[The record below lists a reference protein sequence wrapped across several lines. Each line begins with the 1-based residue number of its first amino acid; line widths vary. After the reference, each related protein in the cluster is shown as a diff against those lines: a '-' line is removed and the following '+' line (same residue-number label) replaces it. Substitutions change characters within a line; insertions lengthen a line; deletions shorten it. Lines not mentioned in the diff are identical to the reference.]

1 MANPLKTSFSRTT
14 DDLGRPQ
21 QPQLLHTELVN
32 ILRGYSRSKRTLVG
46 ASIVKRRSELGRD
59 QPSLCIQ
66 RFHNAQESKHDLQC
80 ESNPLP
86 CNCEPLSK
94 IGWLLTWKL
103 FQELES
109 AVHWSDGYTMLIGLS
124 LYVDLLIFH
133 ILMIP
138 KVIPN
143 VIVQLYVLPVII
155 FRRRFLLL
163 SSYVW
168 PAGFFQL
175 LPLPFGTCLP

>member
-66 RFHNAQESKHDLQC
+66 RFHNGQESKHDLQC

-124 LYVDLLIFH
+124 LWTCWYFIFWWSLRLS
-133 ILMIP
+133 LM
-138 KVIPN
+138 
-143 VIVQLYVLPVII
+143 
-155 FRRRFLLL
+155 L
-163 SSYVW
+163 SSNST
-168 PAGFFQL
+168 FFQWS
-175 LPLPFGTCLP
+175 FFAEGSYF